1 MFEVQCTGCDNTFQV
16 DERRVPRNGMTM
28 RCPKCQTTFVV
39 RRPEG
44 TLAAGAQPKG
54 PPAFAVPPPPPPPA
68 QQAVP
73 TDEGAALPFPADLRP
88 GAPGAPGLELPPIQ
102 EPVGAS
108 HGIGGAAGRG
118 LAPQKRTLMMSAE
131 RGNEPA
137 PPEALAPPPVRPQ
150 PSAPP
155 PRMEAI
161 LEGFEPD
168 ELDIPLVEEA
178 VTDLPAVAE
187 RADLPAVAER
197 ADLPAVAERAG
208 LPAVAD
214 RAGLPAVAD
223 RAGLPAISRNV
234 GLPVPSAG
242 LPSPGGVGYPAPSAG
257 GYPAPSAGGYPAPSA
272 GGYPAPSAGGY
283 PAPSAGGYPAPS
295 AGGYPTPS
303 AGGYPTPSAGGYP
316 TPSAG
321 GYPTPS
327 TEGYPAA
334 SVGGYPA
341 TNVAAP
347 PSTAIGRIGLE
358 RKAFAVGPEGA
369 LRDLPADVIIPAPLS
384 RAATESVG
392 NRPGRGVGATFGEL
406 DLDESAEP
414 QGQAGDPYDFVARD
428 PGHGAQHD
436 FGTAPAAMQSPQEES
451 GTEFDQMPLT
461 PEGAAP
467 TQDDGSFRAETPRPA
482 REARRPA
489 TPSSNRKMLLVYGA
503 LGFLGLVG
511 VGGGALALTEYGAFG
526 KNWIDEQL
534 NGPERHAAA
543 TRVIQQVDR
552 MLERDT
558 FDRAMAAVRRLDE
571 AIERVPQERELK
583 AYAAYVNGW
592 VSQRFGPDPTR
603 VGRARVLLQQLQQG
617 EYETV
622 PYQQLALAADTLAR
636 GNAREALRLARSDPH
651 GHDLATLAAESLG
664 DQAQW
669 LRFATQGRQRRATAR
684 SRYQLARAQYAA
696 SAWQEAQTHAV
707 AVLEIE
713 PRHAGARV
721 LLARVLMRSP
731 EGRARALEFLA
742 PVVRGSDSATG
753 AAGAAGAAALT
764 APASVGER
772 AQALVVAG
780 QIEFL
785 RDHVTVAQSRFQRA
799 LELDPRSAAAL
810 VGVGNILYRQGNFT
824 DAMARFRNAMT
835 ADRNNLDAV
844 VGVVQTSLALN
855 QPADAR
861 GAIEPAV
868 RDHPNDGRLQYWLGR
883 ALAASTDQRSLAQ
896 QAFRRAMELQPDNLD
911 AYVALAELLI
921 QLQRNDA
928 AEQVLNE
935 ARARVPDDAAIHRAL
950 AHGRLARGDLA
961 GAETELQEALRR
973 DRDDIRTHF
982 ALGDVY
988 RRQGRLD
995 DAERALEQ
1003 VARVD
1008 PAYPGLSMLRGQ
1020 VAEAQGRLPQAL
1032 ATFREALARDSTNI
1046 DLINRVAAT
1055 LVLLGNYGDADQML
1069 RSAVVDHPTNAE
1081 TQYLMGR
1088 AKLGAGNYQDSMHYL
1103 DRALELNPQRA
1114 DYMAYAAEA
1123 HQRLGDIA
1131 RALQFAER
1139 SIELDASFPRGYWVR
1154 ASIRVHQ
1161 GAAREALADINRAV
1175 QYDRNF
1181 WEAYATWAEIDDAL
1195 GQPDEAI
1202 RLYEMATQHD
1212 NRHGDWFYNLGRLRA
1227 DRGRED
1233 AARAALN
1240 QARTL
1245 GAGLSPAPS
1254 WFVQGTRLLADLERA
1269 RNPTEARRLYL
1280 DYLRLVPPNSP
1291 GYNSVVATL
1300 ADLNGR

>member
-1 MFEVQCTGCDNTFQV
+1 MFEVRCTGCDNTFQV

-28 RCPKCQTTFVV
+28 RCPKCQATFVV
-39 RRPEG
+39 RRPDS
-44 TLAAGAQPKG
+44 TLTSGSLPEPK
-54 PPAFAVPPPPPPPA
+54 PTIPAVPARMPPRPIGA
-68 QQAVP
+68 AVP
-73 TDEGAALPFPADLRP
+73 DDGTALPFPDDLRP
-88 GAPGAPGLELPPIQ
+88 GASPAGSQGLPLPA
-102 EPVGAS
+102 EPVGAAR
-108 HGIGGAAGRG
+108 GIGGDTGSSG
-118 LAPQKRTLMMSAE
+118 TSQKRTLLMSPDHEA
-131 RGNEPA
+131 PA
-137 PPEALAPPPVRPQ
+137 PPPAPKPFMAEPPPRLRG
-150 PSAPP
+150 SAPP
-155 PRMEAI
+155 PSVGAI
-161 LEGFEPD
+161 LEGFEPE
-168 ELDIPLVEEA
+168 ELDIPMVDDASSDE
-178 VTDLPAVAE
+178 DLPVVAHGADLPVVAHG
-187 RADLPAVAER
+187 ADLPAVAQG
-197 ADLPAVAERAG
+197 A
-208 LPAVAD
+208 
-214 RAGLPAVAD
+214 
-223 RAGLPAISRNV
+223 

-242 LPSPGGVGYPAPSAG
+242 YPAPSAGYPAPSAGYPAPSAGYPAPSAG
-257 GYPAPSAGGYPAPSA
+257 GYPAPSPGGYPAPSP
-272 GGYPAPSAGGY
+272 GGYPAPSPGGY
-283 PAPSAGGYPAPS
+283 PAPSPGGYPAPS
-295 AGGYPTPS
+295 PGGYPTPS

-316 TPSAG
+316 APSAG
-321 GYPTPS
+321 GYPATS
-327 TEGYPAA
+327 A
-334 SVGGYPA
+334 GGYPA
-341 TNVAAP
+341 TSGVGP
-347 PSTAIGRIGLE
+347 PSNTLGRIGLE
-358 RKAFAVGPEGA
+358 RKAFAVGPEGV
-369 LRDLPADVIIPAPLS
+369 LRDLPADVIIPAPLA
-384 RAATESVG
+384 RPAAESD
-392 NRPGRGVGATFGEL
+392 PGSGRRRGVGASFGEL
-406 DLDESAEP
+406 DLEADGGPARS
-414 QGQAGDPYDFVARD
+414 RD
-428 PGHGAQHD
+428 PRAPEYESTEGEQARLD
-436 FGTAPAAMQSPQEES
+436 ALGTTHERPSQYRQGET
-451 GTEFDQMPLT
+451 GTEFEGLPLT
-461 PEGAAP
+461 PEEAP
-467 TQDDGSFRAETPRPA
+467 GTDDGSFKSPPKRAS
-482 REARRPA
+482 RERSRDASGRA
-489 TPSSNRKMLLVYGA
+489 SRKMMVVYGA

-534 NGPERHAAA
+534 NGPARHAAA
-543 TRVIQQVDR
+543 TRVIQQVER

-583 AYAAYVNGW
+583 AYAAYANGW
-592 VSQRFGPDPTR
+592 VAQRFGPDPTR
-603 VGRARVLLQQLQQG
+603 IGRARVLLQQLQQG
-617 EYETV
+617 DGDTV
-622 PYQQLALAADTLAR
+622 PYQQLAQAADALAR
-636 GNAREALRLARSDPH
+636 NNAREALRLARSDPR
-651 GHDLATLAAESLG
+651 GHDLATLAAEAQG
-664 DQAQW
+664 DHAQW
-669 LRFATQGRQRRATAR
+669 LRLATLGRQRRATAR
-684 SRYQLARAQYAA
+684 SRFQLARAQYAA
-696 SAWQEAQTHAV
+696 SAWQEARAHAE

-721 LLARVLMRSP
+721 LLARVLMREP
-731 EGRARALEFLA
+731 ESRSRALEFLA
-742 PVVRGSDSATG
+742 PVVRTSE
-753 AAGAAGAAALT
+753 
-764 APASVGER
+764 APAPGQTPASPASPGER
-772 AQALVVAG
+772 AEALVVAG

-799 LELDPRSAAAL
+799 LELDPRSSAAL

-835 ADRNNLDAV
+835 ADTNNLDAV

-855 QPADAR
+855 QAADAR
-861 GAIEPAV
+861 AAIEPAV
-868 RDHPNDGRLQYWLGR
+868 RNRPNDGRLQYWLGR
-883 ALAASTDQRSLAQ
+883 ALAASSDQRSLAQ

-961 GAETELQEALRR
+961 GAETELREALRR
-973 DRDDIRTHF
+973 DPDDIRTHF
-982 ALGDVY
+982 ALGDVQ

-995 DAERALEQ
+995 EAERSLDH

-1020 VAEAQGRLPQAL
+1020 VAESQGRLPQAL

-1131 RALQFAER
+1131 RAMQFAER
-1139 SIELDASFPRGYWVR
+1139 SIELDPSFPRGYWVR

-1195 GQPDEAI
+1195 GRPDEAI
-1202 RLYEMATQHD
+1202 QLYETATRHD
-1212 NRHGDWFYNLGRLRA
+1212 NRHGDWFYNLGRLLS

-1233 AARAALN
+1233 SARTALA

-1254 WFVQGTRLLADLERA
+1254 WFVQATRLLGDLERRRSPA
-1269 RNPTEARRLYL
+1269 EARRLYL
-1280 DYLRLVPPNSP
+1280 EYLRLVPPNSP
-1291 GYNSVVATL
+1291 GYNAVASSLTEL
-1300 ADLNGR
+1300 AER